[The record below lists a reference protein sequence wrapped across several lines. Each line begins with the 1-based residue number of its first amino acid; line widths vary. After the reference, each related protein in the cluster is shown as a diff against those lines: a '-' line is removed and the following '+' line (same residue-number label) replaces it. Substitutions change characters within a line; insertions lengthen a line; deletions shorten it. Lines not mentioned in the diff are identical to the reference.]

1 VHKSIKEMDCGL
13 IYKKARVFLVKLS
26 RISRDI
32 QITFQLEKQWNWSM
46 GPADQWVHGVVH
58 LAHTPSEAF

>member
-46 GPADQWVHGVVH
+46 GPADQ
-58 LAHTPSEAF
+58 